1 MKRKEAGLQL
11 FDKIQLHLIFFMIV
25 QETDMPG
32 DKIYCT
38 VEHRSQGYGPVE
50 KEEDRYDTSKRLKT
64 IS

>member
-1 MKRKEAGLQL
+1 M